1 MEYNYH
7 VNKDVLVQHRHSLAV
22 VQIKMMNVLK
32 RISKI
37 LVYTR
42 FLAC

>member
-32 RISKI
+32 A
-37 LVYTR
+37 LAR
-42 FLAC
+42 F